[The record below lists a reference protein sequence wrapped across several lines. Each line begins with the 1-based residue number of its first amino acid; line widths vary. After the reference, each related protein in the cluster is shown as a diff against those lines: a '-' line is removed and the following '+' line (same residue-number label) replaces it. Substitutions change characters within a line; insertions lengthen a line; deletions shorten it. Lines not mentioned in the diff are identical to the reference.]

1 MKKPLLLKIS
11 GSLILL
17 CGLLDL
23 AAVTWELIHTSSYSA
38 LWAYI
43 LLEKKRLYFPICGA
57 VGFLGLLKLCT
68 GLLTFYHPNV
78 RVVSRWSPI
87 VAIFS
92 FMGTI
97 LCSYSRLINGS
108 MMILG
113 FLAALLTVT
122 AASEA
127 NPETK
132 CLTGGYF
139 GIWMVITGMTS
150 IFFFLKYMN
159 KILHFYADLA
169 ISCIPSPTPAS
180 VYLDLALLFCAIVF
194 LIITGIAAGFG
205 KRCQGRF
212 HIRKI
217 LALLTAL
224 LHACSVLRLT
234 SYGNITHWF
243 ILGMSVSAL
252 YFLVLLITGRKP
264 KPVYA
269 D

>member
-1 MKKPLLLKIS
+1 MKKPLFLKIS

-17 CGLLDL
+17 SGLLDL
-23 AAVTWELIHTSSYSA
+23 AAVTWELINTSSYSA

-43 LLEKKRLYFPICGA
+43 LLEKQLQYFPVCSV

-68 GLLTFYHPNV
+68 GLLTFYHHNV
-78 RVVSRWSPI
+78 RVVSLWSQP
-87 VAIFS
+87 VAILS
-92 FMGTI
+92 FMGTV
-97 LCSYSRLINGS
+97 LCSYTRLIPGDL
-108 MMILG
+108 MILG

-127 NPETK
+127 NPETR

-139 GIWMVITGMTS
+139 GIWMAISGMTS
-150 IFFFLKYMN
+150 FFFFLKYML
-159 KILHFYADLA
+159 KILRYYADLA
-169 ISCIPSPTPAS
+169 ISCMPSPTPAS
-180 VYLDLALLFCAIVF
+180 VYWDLALLFCAIVF
-194 LIITGIAAGFG
+194 LIITGLAAGFG
-205 KRCQGRF
+205 SRSQGRF

-224 LHACSVLRLT
+224 LNACSVLRLT
-234 SYGNITHWF
+234 SYGNVTHWF

-252 YFLVLLITGRKP
+252 YFLVLLIIGRKP